1 MKKITKRIVHI
12 IIFLSITLLLILS
25 LIMSLRTSDTT
36 QEVTDKAI
44 DKISQFYIEEIAK
57 SRTSLIS
64 DELDKRYNYVNNA
77 LDVITQKDLESP
89 KTLRD
94 YLGKMRKLYNIDTF
108 ALVDENGLVYTS
120 HSTCSGKTRYPFLS
134 KAITEPIYSTVLNY
148 GGDKQLFLAV
158 PVSGLYFNNSKI
170 TACFVEIDINQMM
183 RSMAYRYENM

>member
-12 IIFLSITLLLILS
+12 ITFLSITLLLILS

-77 LDVITQKDLESP
+77 LDV
-89 KTLRD
+89 
-94 YLGKMRKLYNIDTF
+94 
-108 ALVDENGLVYTS
+108 
-120 HSTCSGKTRYPFLS
+120 LS
-134 KAITEPIYSTVLNY
+134 LIHI
-148 GGDKQLFLAV
+148 
-158 PVSGLYFNNSKI
+158 
-170 TACFVEIDINQMM
+170 
-183 RSMAYRYENM
+183 